1 MVDKR
6 DALTGRFMPGTAG
19 NVGNRFGGGRPKGTP
34 NKSEWIRQQLF
45 EAVDADKIKAL
56 AEGDPR
62 TFWAVITKLMP
73 KHVQAEVSRIADDE
87 HATEAHVFRID
98 HGGEHQGE

>member
-1 MVDKR
+1 
-6 DALTGRFMPGTAG
+6 MPGTAG
-19 NVGNRFGGGRPKGTP
+19 NVGNRFGGGRPKGSP

-56 AEGDPR
+56 ADGDPR

-73 KHVQAEVSRIADDE
+73 KHIQAEINEIGSIGEACDAALKRAGVSMK
-87 HATEAHVFRID
+87 TELGDMPA
-98 HGGEHQGE
+98 